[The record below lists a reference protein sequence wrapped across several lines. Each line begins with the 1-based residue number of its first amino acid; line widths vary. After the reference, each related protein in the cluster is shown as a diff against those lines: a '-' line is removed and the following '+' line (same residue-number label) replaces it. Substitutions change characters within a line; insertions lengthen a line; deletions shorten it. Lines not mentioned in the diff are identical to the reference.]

1 VEQLALLA
9 AAAALRAHAPTEV
22 AIGFAQ
28 ANLAH
33 PRGSM
38 FGSTTIDNPARI
50 LSRALPEA

>member
-9 AAAALRAHAPTEV
+9 AAAALRAHAPTDI

-28 ANLAH
+28 ANLAQ

-38 FGSTTIDNPARI
+38 CGSTTIDNPARI